1 MVRPDNRRW
10 QERDRVVVWTS
21 MLIVKVLILLRCL
34 PSLMIFTYLYI
45 IGLFLDCQE
54 KKKHGLICSYVC
66 LRVSI
71 GLVLNIQKDWCVM
84 CVCV

>member
-1 MVRPDNRRW
+1 MAG
-10 QERDRVVVWTS
+10 EREGGSLDQWAHS
-21 MLIVKVLILLRCL
+21 EGADALRCL
-34 PSLMIFTYLYI
+34 LSLMIFTYLYV

-54 KKKHGLICSYVC
+54 KNRHGLMCSYVF